1 MDKTINL
8 KFKDNSEEIKIS
20 SKHAIIRTNT
30 DLSRKSNPWKRNKNI
45 KNQRQIVIIVLPYQS
60 VSFSTT
66 QPTNTRNNLAI
77 ITWKI
82 FSQSQQWNDADNSL
96 CMLTNS
102 IFSLQITQIAIEFY
116 LAKHTG
122 NANIE
127 FYCIIKMH
135 KIHQS
140 FMKIL
145 TFTDQSELF

>member
-45 KNQRQIVIIVLPYQS
+45 KNQRQIVIIVLQYQS

-77 ITWKI
+77 IT
-82 FSQSQQWNDADNSL
+82 
-96 CMLTNS
+96 
-102 IFSLQITQIAIEFY
+102 
-116 LAKHTG
+116 
-122 NANIE
+122 
-127 FYCIIKMH
+127 
-135 KIHQS
+135 
-140 FMKIL
+140 
-145 TFTDQSELF
+145 